1 MRLDKFLADMGVGK
15 RSDIRKEIRAG
26 RVSVGRE
33 ILRDPGAHVSET
45 DEILYRGKPVRY
57 ETFVYYM
64 LNKPAG
70 VITATEDKRQQTVLD
85 LIAEQKRKDL
95 FPVGRL
101 DRDTEGLLLIT
112 NDGDLA
118 HRLLSPKH
126 HVDKTY
132 LVQTDLPVTEEDV
145 RVFAE
150 GFQVDEELTAMPA
163 DLRLLPDKGPAW
175 AYITIREG
183 KFHQIKRMFQARG
196 KNVVYL
202 KRISMG
208 TLRLDETLS
217 PGEYR
222 RLTNEELGALLAL
235 AGREQSD

>member
-1 MRLDKFLADMGVGK
+1 MPIWASEKEVISGKKFAPGGYPSGAKFYGIPGPMYRRRMRYFTG
-15 RSDIRKEIRAG
+15 EN
-26 RVSVGRE
+26 
-33 ILRDPGAHVSET
+33 
-45 DEILYRGKPVRY
+45 RY
-57 ETFVYYM
+57 AM

-132 LVQTDLPVTEEDV
+132 LVQTDLPITGEDAD
-145 RVFAE
+145 VFAK